1 MLGVRSAPP
10 AHVTMW
16 VAAIA
21 SSAFNVLAG
30 GWAIRGGSMVL
41 LGTDQGQ

>member
-1 MLGVRSAPP
+1 
-10 AHVTMW
+10 MW